1 MSFASQTRPLFE
13 AHQQQPRP
21 AIFPLIIFAI
31 MIGAV
36 SGAGTSG

>member
-1 MSFASQTRPLFE
+1 MSFAWQTRPLFG
-13 AHQQQPRP
+13 AQQQSRP
-21 AIFPLIIFAI
+21 AIIPLIIFAI